1 MMVMVFRA
9 PALLRRGHDL
19 CVLSAQEAAPALGPA
34 QGAGRVEYV
43 DY

>member
-1 MMVMVFRA
+1 MVFRA

-19 CVLSAQEAAPALGPA
+19 GVLAASEAAPALGPA

-43 DY
+43 EY